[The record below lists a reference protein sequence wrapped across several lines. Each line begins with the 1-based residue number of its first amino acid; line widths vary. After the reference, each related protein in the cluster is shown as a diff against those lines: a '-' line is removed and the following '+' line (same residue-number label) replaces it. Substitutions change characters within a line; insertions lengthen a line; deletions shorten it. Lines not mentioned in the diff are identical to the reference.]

1 MSLWVLDVVEITHHK
16 ILPKYRPR
24 YPIYSNDCIWSEVE
38 CRVTFTISTWN
49 KETNANRIIS
59 IAHFNCV
66 IENELHDVFLF
77 LCTTSNIN
85 LSHHWMCSW
94 TFIFSC
100 CFRSFPFVNALK
112 AFNLSFQSKF
122 YGREKQRLR
131 ILFIESFYNRQKS
144 SKPTFTLVRGKF
156 FVFVEI
162 TFCSSIFCFKNSVF
176 LAWFITITRNFEVD
190 SHQSLCSYTW

>member
-1 MSLWVLDVVEITHHK
+1 MLSYIRWFFYTYTTNTCQCNANTSDTKTKILRHINWFWNVIVGSGCCRNHAPQ

-24 YPIYSNDCIWSEVE
+24 YPIYSSDCISSEVE

-66 IENELHDVFLF
+66 IENEFHDVFLF

-85 LSHHWMCSW
+85 LSHHWMWSW
-94 TFIFSC
+94 TFIFIC
-100 CFRSFPFVNALK
+100 CFRSFPLANAVK

-122 YGREKQRLR
+122 YGRERQRLR
-131 ILFIESFYNRQKS
+131 IHTVYWVVL
-144 SKPTFTLVRGKF
+144 
-156 FVFVEI
+156 
-162 TFCSSIFCFKNSVF
+162 
-176 LAWFITITRNFEVD
+176 
-190 SHQSLCSYTW
+190 